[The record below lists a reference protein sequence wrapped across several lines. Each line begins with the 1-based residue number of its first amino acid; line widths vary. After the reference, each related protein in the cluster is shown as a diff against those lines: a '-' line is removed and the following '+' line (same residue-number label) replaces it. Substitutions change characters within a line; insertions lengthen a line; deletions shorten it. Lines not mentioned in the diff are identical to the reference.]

1 MPKSCERCREAYRGR
16 GFNLT
21 IDNHGVSI
29 IEPAVVSPTG
39 MSALNV
45 PRQAPLLC
53 RLGRPFGGAGPRVW
67 L

>member
-1 MPKSCERCREAYRGR
+1 MAIKCSRTPGIN
-16 GFNLT
+16 FT

-29 IEPAVVSPTG
+29 IDVPAAVSPAGTR
-39 MSALNV
+39 ALNI

-53 RLGRPFGGAGPRVW
+53 RLGRLFGGAEPRVW